1 MIKQSKSGHTL
12 TILLCGVYF
21 SIVCRDFAVLEDHCL
36 AHNLQEQE
44 SEYAGISQEILLK
57 HVLEKIK
64 KNEWQLWYTHVTE
77 ESEDSVGLNV
87 AKPVQQDS
95 FYFFY

>member
-44 SEYAGISQEILLK
+44 SKYAGISQEILFK
-57 HVLEKIK
+57 HVLEKK
-64 KNEWQLWYTHVTE
+64 KLMTALVYPC
-77 ESEDSVGLNV
+77 D
-87 AKPVQQDS
+87 
-95 FYFFY
+95 

>member
-44 SEYAGISQEILLK
+44 SEYAGISQEILFE
-57 HVLEKIK
+57 HVLEKK
-64 KNEWQLWYTHVTE
+64 KFN
-77 ESEDSVGLNV
+77 
-87 AKPVQQDS
+87 DS
-95 FYFFY
+95 FGIPMWLKSLKIQLVWM